1 VNIFKATSA
10 VCSIRCGLNCL
21 MSLMF
26 RGLCLSVS
34 VLNTLVSAAELAE
47 PIEDPVERCGLVG
60 LKDLCTLQN
69 GGCGSSHGKGG
80 SFGGVDGQHT
90 QHSQFCKEAAVVLPL
105 ASSSS
110 HLFHMVFLFLP
121 HDSLYARAFYAVVI
135 ICCLSQ
141 LGMCLKLLFY

>member
-1 VNIFKATSA
+1 VQHKVQPKLPNVTD
-10 VCSIRCGLNCL
+10 VPW
-21 MSLMF
+21 
-26 RGLCLSVS
+26 SVS
-34 VLNTLVSAAELAE
+34 ACLCIEHAGECCRMAE

-69 GGCGSSHGKGG
+69 GGRGSSHGKGG